1 MKVRASYGV
10 LGDDLSNNWNYEWA
24 QGYNYPATSGN
35 AEKGY
40 YNQYAPGFVFGD
52 KFVYAASPK
61 PLPNEGIS
69 WYESRTFDIGV
80 DFEGWDGLFGFV
92 IDYFDRRRKNMFA
105 RSSGDLPTV
114 VGAEAPLE
122 NVNSDRQFGIDLEL
136 THRNKIGDFSYK
148 VKAIG
153 TITRR
158 KHMTAVDKGPWSS
171 SYDRWRNDN
180 LNNRYQGV
188 QFGYNSAGRYTDW
201 NDIWTYP
208 IYKDRDIL
216 PGDYK

>member
-1 MKVRASYGV
+1 MLTEAVICLKHNSVTMDHLSLPKDINGGSSLPYQQDGVSLKSRFQINICSFFVNQLKVRASYGV

-80 DFEGWDGLFGFV
+80 DFEGWNGLFGFV

-136 THRNKIGDFSYK
+136 THRNKIGDFL
-148 VKAIG
+148 I
-153 TITRR
+153 R
-158 KHMTAVDKGPWSS
+158 
-171 SYDRWRNDN
+171 
-180 LNNRYQGV
+180 
-188 QFGYNSAGRYTDW
+188 
-201 NDIWTYP
+201 
-208 IYKDRDIL
+208 
-216 PGDYK
+216 

>member
-1 MKVRASYGV
+1 
-10 LGDDLSNNWNYEWA
+10 
-24 QGYNYPATSGN
+24 
-35 AEKGY
+35 
-40 YNQYAPGFVFGD
+40 
-52 KFVYAASPK
+52 
-61 PLPNEGIS
+61 
-69 WYESRTFDIGV
+69 
-80 DFEGWDGLFGFV
+80 
-92 IDYFDRRRKNMFA
+92 MFA

-114 VGAEAPLE
+114 IGAEAPLE

-188 QFGYNSAGRYTDW
+188 QFGYNSQDVTLIGMTSGHTLF
-201 NDIWTYP
+201 IKTE
-208 IYKDRDIL
+208 IYSLEITSM
-216 PGDYK
+216 